1 MSRRDKIKM
10 SPDEVRRFL
19 AAEMKVQ
26 IATLNRNGEPHLVTM
41 FYALEDGK
49 LAFTTY
55 GTSQKVVNLRR
66 DPTMTCLVE
75 AGSDY
80 NELRGVTLFGQGRIV
95 TDHAVLMRVGT
106 RIGAAMAGLPAP
118 EPDVPLDPVFAAGM
132 EQTMRKRVAVIMEP
146 QRIASWDH
154 RKLT

>member
-1 MSRRDKIKM
+1 VSRRDKIKM

-19 AAEMKVQ
+19 AEEMKVQ
-26 IATLNRNGEPHLVTM
+26 IATLNKNGEPHLVTM
-41 FYALEDGK
+41 FYALEDGR

-55 GTSQKVVNLRR
+55 ATSQKVVNLRR

-75 AGSDY
+75 AGSAY

-95 TDHAVLMRVGT
+95 TDQEVLMRVGT

-118 EPDVPLDPVFAAGM
+118 EPDAPLDPVFAAGM
-132 EQTMRKRVAVIMEP
+132 AQTMRKRVAVIMEP
-146 QRIASWDH
+146 RRIASWDH
-154 RKLT
+154 RKLA